1 MGKSKGIEAQLQSDM
16 MDLLLVHPRIAWAMA
31 VTTGVFKVKGGAIT
45 TGHYISDNQKRKT
58 GMSDIIGMFKT
69 GQFFSIEVKKPKEV
83 PTPEQFEFM
92 DMVNKNGGFAIWAN
106 SIESISVALKT

>member
-1 MGKSKGIEAQLQSDM
+1 MGKGIEAKLQADI

-69 GQFFSIEVKKPKEV
+69 GQFFSIEVKRPKEV
-83 PTPEQFEFM
+83 PTSEQFEFM
-92 DMVNKNGGFAIWAN
+92 DMVRKNGGWAIWAD
-106 SIESISVALKT
+106 SIEKINAELNF

>member
-1 MGKSKGIEAQLQSDM
+1 MSNQTESQLQSDI
-16 MDLLLVHPRIAWAMA
+16 MDLLLVHTRVAWAMA
-31 VTTGVFKVKGGAIT
+31 VTTGVFKLRGRAIT
-45 TGHYISDNQKRKT
+45 TGHYISDTQKRKT

-92 DMVNKNGGFAIWAN
+92 DMVNKNGGFAIWAD
-106 SIESISVALKT
+106 SIEKVNNGLNN